1 AFAQQGGGG
10 GGGGIPGPTGTGQCF
25 ISTGSGVGKWTW
37 GSCSGSGAI
46 NITVN
51 GGSNLAS
58 PVNFRSGSAV
68 DGITIVASNPSGSNV
83 QYAISGALTN
93 AGLANSTIT
102 IAGTSVSL
110 GSSTTALPSPGPIG
124 GTTPS
129 TGAFTTLSASST
141 VTLSSI
147 TGSTQCL
154 TVNTSGVVSGT
165 GSACGS
171 GGSGDTITSPN
182 SSLSVGGSSTNTT
195 LDINLGNA
203 NTYTATQTF
212 PSGSLTNAELANS
225 SITIAGASVALG
237 NSTSSLPSP
246 GAIGGTTP
254 AAITGTVITANT
266 SLTDAGLTATYV
278 PVASTGGLLAN
289 SLLTDSG
296 SQLLY
301 SGTSG
306 IGVTSSL
313 AGLINLGFGT
323 AQSVG
328 SGVGFTTGTSGTAYL
343 ISMPTA
349 IGTAN
354 AVLQIASVSGTTAVM
369 QWGTAGASLAFPE
382 TVSGT
387 TFSGGIPYFSSATAL
402 SSSNPMTNNIPIFG
416 GGAGQPPTPGIN
428 PNSGSGTPTDL
439 ACFTASGT
447 VGNCTSTTYSGVVG
461 VWLTGGITFAPTGI
475 TPILLDASTVVA
487 FGDILC
493 GSTTNYAAAHDNG
506 STPCT
511 TTPFIGVVQNGSGGS
526 GVSVATASIR
536 LAPIPP
542 TGGGTGTV
550 TVVSSGSLTSTAIVT
565 GGGSQTLQTPSA
577 TSTLS
582 SAGNMSLAGSLTT
595 TPPSGDAGAI
605 FWPGNTA
612 NQSIPAN
619 QFAIGGF
626 SSASATAY
634 GLQPSNTAPS
644 GNQVLY
650 FGTPSSSWSQGTWI
664 SLAGSGSGL
673 TTGPT
678 STTSGDLAAFTGTGG
693 QIAAA
698 SAGILGASGTA
709 GTLAMYPASGNFTTT
724 LGSAATASNTIDFFA
739 AVPTNLHLFYC
750 AVSSTTCTLTD
761 AGYAY
766 NAIPLT
772 ALATEAAN
780 TVLGNFGGSTAG
792 PSATAV
798 ASCSGNND
806 GEIYTTNTGFG
817 CGTNF
822 AQLNVAQ
829 TQTALYTFGSEISIA
844 GTAHGVLLSENT
856 SAVVATSVGAT
867 NTVLNGNT
875 GADPSFGALPLA
887 AHAAIAAD

>member
-1 AFAQQGGGG
+1 
-10 GGGGIPGPTGTGQCF
+10 
-25 ISTGSGVGKWTW
+25 
-37 GSCSGSGAI
+37 
-46 NITVN
+46 
-51 GGSNLAS
+51 
-58 PVNFRSGSAV
+58 
-68 DGITIVASNPSGSNV
+68 
-83 QYAISGALTN
+83 
-93 AGLANSTIT
+93 
-102 IAGTSVSL
+102 
-110 GSSTTALPSPGPIG
+110 
-124 GTTPS
+124 
-129 TGAFTTLSASST
+129 
-141 VTLSSI
+141 
-147 TGSTQCL
+147 
-154 TVNTSGVVSGT
+154 
-165 GSACGS
+165 
-171 GGSGDTITSPN
+171 
-182 SSLSVGGSSTNTT
+182 
-195 LDINLGNA
+195 
-203 NTYTATQTF
+203 
-212 PSGSLTNAELANS
+212 
-225 SITIAGASVALG
+225 
-237 NSTSSLPSP
+237 
-246 GAIGGTTP
+246 
-254 AAITGTVITANT
+254 
-266 SLTDAGLTATYV
+266 
-278 PVASTGGLLAN
+278 
-289 SLLTDSG
+289 
-296 SQLLY
+296 
-301 SGTSG
+301 
-306 IGVTSSL
+306 
-313 AGLINLGFGT
+313 
-323 AQSVG
+323 
-328 SGVGFTTGTSGTAYL
+328 
-343 ISMPTA
+343 
-349 IGTAN
+349 
-354 AVLQIASVSGTTAVM
+354 
-369 QWGTAGASLAFPE
+369 
-382 TVSGT
+382 
-387 TFSGGIPYFSSATAL
+387 
-402 SSSNPMTNNIPIFG
+402 
-416 GGAGQPPTPGIN
+416 
-428 PNSGSGTPTDL
+428 
-439 ACFTASGT
+439 
-447 VGNCTSTTYSGVVG
+447 
-461 VWLTGGITFAPTGI
+461 
-475 TPILLDASTVVA
+475 
-487 FGDILC
+487 
-493 GSTTNYAAAHDNG
+493 
-506 STPCT
+506 
-511 TTPFIGVVQNGSGGS
+511 
-526 GVSVATASIR
+526 
-536 LAPIPP
+536 
-542 TGGGTGTV
+542 TV

-739 AVPTNLHLFYC
+739 TVPTNLHLFYC

-887 AHAAIAAD
+887 AHAAIAADTMEANMTASSAVPTAVAIPTTAHGVWLGEGTATAPGITAAGGSNFPLIGQGSSADPIFSTIAYSTSMAGGILLYGTSSTAIGTLTSTGYSALVSGATNPQWSTPTANGQCFMNGASSYATTIPSFQSCPSSGGGGGAVGYSGAPVVTATVYVPLMGDTAGSTTRANVGWPAPSAAPISNLQAYSSSVPGTGNTLVVTLYDGSTAEALTCTITAAANSCSDTTHTFTPAAGDLLTWQISPTGTVTITPNIQIGANWATPAGNSFSGNTTVAASASSSMASAAAGVNIVADGSGNVTPATQVTNATVCTQHYHPVAGSSDQISAAGAFATTASINSTCMAVGTLITIRAHGVFTTTSTSSPKFGFEINAGGTTGICPVPTTVPTPLTSLTSAFWDAVCYIQINTTGSPGTAVAWGDYRYVSSNSTDLLGSQTQAFSNQSTGTVSY